1 MRIHSNILPNLSG
14 FVNKYR
20 IKIENTGIIT
30 DINRPKSAVKKE
42 NQNMNSN
49 NSIKCDVTK
58 CRHNLK
64 GCNCQ
69 LDTIKVT
76 CGCAD
81 NQTCC
86 DSFSEKNEY

>member
-1 MRIHSNILPNLSG
+1 
-14 FVNKYR
+14 
-20 IKIENTGIIT
+20 
-30 DINRPKSAVKKE
+30 
-42 NQNMNSN
+42 MNSN

-58 CRHNLK
+58 CRHNYK

-69 LDTIKVT
+69 LDSIRIT

-86 DSFSEKNEY
+86 DSYSEKN